1 LNKPTQT
8 VWDVLTSL
16 KLTIVCLAL
25 LMVLVVAC
33 TLAQVSM
40 GTWGAV
46 EVYMRSWIVWS
57 PLPGMLARPFG
68 LTGRSFPVFPGGALV
83 GLVLMLN
90 LVAAQLK
97 RLELSWKKAGLWIVH
112 AGLILLFVGEFITGV
127 YQVDTRL
134 AVEVGQTVDFV
145 ESPREHEL
153 VVTDVTDPA
162 VDDVYGVPERLLAR
176 EGDVEIPGTP
186 ITLRVRK
193 FYRNAVLAN
202 RGPADPPSLATMG
215 VGAMVSA
222 REATFEELKAMGPE
236 DERVNMTTAFVEP
249 LVGGKPIAG
258 TWLVSLGLGAPQ
270 SFTHQGRTYTLGMRA
285 RRWYLP
291 YTVTLKEFRHDVY
304 EGTQIP
310 KNFSSLVRLQDP
322 RRKEDREV
330 LIYMNQPLRYDGKAF
345 YQASFGK
352 GDTLSILQVVEN
364 PGWLLPYISCILV
377 GIGLIV
383 HFGIS
388 LRRGL
393 RRRVDATP
401 AEAT

>member
-1 LNKPTQT
+1 
-8 VWDVLTSL
+8 VITSL
-16 KLTIVCLAL
+16 KLTIVCLAI

-46 EVYMRSWIVWS
+46 EVYMRAWVVWS
-57 PLPGMLARPFG
+57 RLPGTSL
-68 LTGRSFPVFPGGALV
+68 SFPVFPGGALV
-83 GLVLMLN
+83 GLVLMVN
-90 LVAAQLK
+90 LVAAQLR

-145 ESPREHEL
+145 ESPRDHEL

-162 VDDVYGVPERLLAR
+162 FDEVYGVPERRLAR
-176 EGDVEIPGTP
+176 QGEIQLPGTP
-186 ITLRVRK
+186 VTLRVRK
-193 FYRNAVLAN
+193 FYRNAVLSN

-215 VGAMVSA
+215 VGAMVTA
-222 REATFEELKAMGPE
+222 REATLEELKAMGPE
-236 DERVNMTTAFVEP
+236 DERVNMTTAYVEP

-258 TWLVSLGLGAPQ
+258 TWLVSMGLGAPQ
-270 SFTHQGRTYTLGMRA
+270 SFEHAGRTYTLGMRPQ
-285 RRWYLP
+285 RWQLP

-310 KNFSSLVRLQDP
+310 KNFSSLVQLRDP
-322 RRKEDREV
+322 RHREDREV

-364 PGWLLPYISCILV
+364 PGWLLPYISCVLV

-393 RRRVDATP
+393 RRRVDVEV